1 MKHSGLLL
9 LTIVYLLTAGCGK
22 GKDFEQAMTYEN
34 ENDAF
39 LINANQ
45 VGELTRGTTVH
56 RLYQMFP
63 SKQIKHTQT
72 TGGFFD
78 QIIDNYDIYSSE
90 GRLLLTASPA
100 TANDTSAMLNQ
111 IIVRDSLYKTSQGIG
126 LNATMKDIREK
137 YHNLRY
143 IPTAN
148 QIVVSV
154 PRTGINFLIDQ
165 HALEEGW
172 RDEAAKEI
180 ESKNIPDSTR
190 IEGIVVYWRGA
201 EAPAQGVA
209 ALFTAEFWQD
219 ITTKFITWCVTELPS
234 IAILVVLFIGLLR
247 FVKFSVGK
255 MKKVA
260 LYKAKKADNVDTDEA
275 SKRINTL
282 SGIIYGIGKIFL
294 WVIFLLI
301 LLSKF
306 NINIAP
312 ILASA
317 GIVGLAVGFGAQE
330 LVRDFISGFFILL
343 ENQLRTGDWAIING
357 TEGLVE
363 KIELRTITLRDSAG
377 TVHIFQNGKINTL
390 SNMTKEWSA
399 IVLQIGIAYK
409 EDTDYACQLMQQVGD
424 EMLADPQFKDIMLE
438 PVSISGVNDFAD
450 SAVMIRLV
458 IKTKPMQQWTVGREF
473 RRRIKKVFDE
483 KHVEFPFPYRSITWG
498 DCSNPIRLKIEKDD
512 SAPAS
517 K

>member
-1 MKHSGLLL
+1 MKHLGLLL
-9 LTIVYLLTAGCGK
+9 IVISLLAASCDK
-22 GKDFEQAMTYEN
+22 GEN
-34 ENDAF
+34 AKLALNGESENDAF
-39 LINANQ
+39 LITANQ
-45 VGELTRGTTVH
+45 VGELTRGTTV
-56 RLYQMFP
+56 RQLYQLFP
-63 SKQIKHTQT
+63 SRQIKHTQT
-72 TGGFFD
+72 SGGFFD
-78 QIIDNYDIYSSE
+78 QVIDNYDIYSSE
-90 GRLLLTASPA
+90 GRLLLTVSPT
-100 TANDTSAMLNQ
+100 TANDTSAMINQ
-111 IIVRDSLYKTSQGIG
+111 IIVRDTLYKTAQGIG
-126 LNATMKDIREK
+126 LNATLKDIREK
-137 YHNLRY
+137 YHNLKY

-165 HALEEGW
+165 HALEDNW
-172 RDEAAKEI
+172 WNDLTKEV
-180 ESKNIPDSTR
+180 ENQNIPDSTR
-190 IEGIVVYWRGA
+190 LEGVVIYWRGA
-201 EAPAQGVA
+201 EAPPQGAA
-209 ALFTAEFWQD
+209 ALFTAQFWQD
-219 ITTKFITWCVTELPS
+219 ILAKFVNWCVVELPS
-234 IAILVVLFIGLLR
+234 IAILIALFVGLLR
-247 FVKFSVGK
+247 FARFSVGK
-255 MKKVA
+255 MKKMA
-260 LYKAKKADNVDTDEA
+260 LNKAQKSDSVDTDEA

-282 SGIIYGIGKIFL
+282 SGITYGIARIFL
-294 WVIFLLI
+294 WVVFLLI

-377 TVHIFQNGKINTL
+377 TVHIFQNGKIDTL

-409 EDTDYACQLMQQVGD
+409 EDTDHACQLMQQVGD
-424 EMLADPQFKDIMLE
+424 EMLADPRFKDMMLE

-473 RRRIKKVFDE
+473 RRRVKKVFDE
-483 KHVEFPFPYRSITWG
+483 KGVEFPFPYRSITWG
-498 DCSNPIRLKIEKDD
+498 DSSNPIRLKIEKDEP
-512 SAPAS
+512 APA

>member
-1 MKHSGLLL
+1 MMISLLA
-9 LTIVYLLTAGCGK
+9 AGCGK
-22 GKDFEQAMTYEN
+22 GGKVELAMSYED

-56 RLYQMFP
+56 QLYKLFP
-63 SKQIKHTQT
+63 SRQIKHSQT

-78 QIIDNYDIYSSE
+78 QVIDNYDIYSSE
-90 GRLLLTASPA
+90 GRLLLTASPSV
-100 TANDTSAMLNQ
+100 ANDTSAMINQ
-111 IIVRDSLYKTSQGIG
+111 VIIRDSLFKTAQGIG
-126 LNATMKDIREK
+126 LNATLKDIREK

-143 IPTAN
+143 IPTAS
-148 QIVVSV
+148 QIVVAV

-165 HALEEGW
+165 HKLDGSW
-172 RDEAAKEI
+172 RDNASKEVNNQ
-180 ESKNIPDSTR
+180 NIPGSTR
-190 IEGIVVYWRGA
+190 IDGIAVYWRGA
-201 EAPAQGVA
+201 EAPAQGIA
-209 ALFTAEFWQD
+209 ALFTAQFWQE
-219 ITTKFITWCVTELPS
+219 ILAKFISWCVIELPS
-234 IAILVVLFIGLLR
+234 IIILIAIFIGLLR
-247 FVKFSVGK
+247 FVRFSVGK

-260 LYKAKKADNVDTDEA
+260 LNKAQKSESVDTDEA

-282 SGIIYGIGKIFL
+282 SGIIYGIARIFL
-294 WVIFLLI
+294 WVVFLLI

-399 IVLQIGIAYK
+399 IVLQIGVAYK

-424 EMLADPQFKDIMLE
+424 EMLADPKFKDLMLE

-458 IKTKPMQQWTVGREF
+458 LKTKPMQQWTVGREF

-498 DCSNPIRLKIEKDD
+498 DCSNPIRLKIERDD
-512 SAPAS
+512 NASPA